1 MCSSGFNETRASFR
15 LAHRGK
21 RCLGCQTDLMRTGG
35 MSHISLIVTCFGE
48 FNSERSVRLKSQ
60 LGGAI
65 L

>member
-21 RCLGCQTDLMRTGG
+21 RCLGCEMDRMSTGG
-35 MSHISLIVTCFGE
+35 MSHISLVVTYFGE
-48 FNSERSVRLKSQ
+48 LNSQRSVRLQSQ